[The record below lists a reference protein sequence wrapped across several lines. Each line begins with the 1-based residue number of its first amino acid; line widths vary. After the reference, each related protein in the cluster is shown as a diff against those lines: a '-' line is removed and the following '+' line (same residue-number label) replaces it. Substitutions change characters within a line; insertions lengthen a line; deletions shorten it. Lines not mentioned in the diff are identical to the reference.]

1 MRAATITGVVALA
14 LLVLLAGGCD
24 RGSEA
29 TPEGGGVSG
38 TPAEMLTQEPATA
51 EGTGLPRMVDL
62 GSGTCV
68 PCKMMAP
75 ILEEMRVTFEGQLD
89 VVFIDVREDRDAGRE
104 YGISV
109 IPTQIFFDPA
119 GTELFRHTG
128 FYSREDMLAKW
139 TELGYEFDV

>member
-1 MRAATITGVVALA
+1 MRTATIASIIALA
-14 LLVLLAGGCD
+14 LLALLAGGCD
-24 RGSEA
+24 GGSEA
-29 TPEGGGVSG
+29 TPEGGGQTE
-38 TPAEMLTQEPATA
+38 TPSQEPPRTA
-51 EGTGLPRMVDL
+51 EGTALPRLVDL

-89 VVFIDVREDRDAGRE
+89 VVFIDVREDGDAGRE

-109 IPTQIFFDPA
+109 IPTQIFFDPE
-119 GTELFRHTG
+119 GNELYRHTG

-139 TELGYEFDV
+139 GELGYAFEG

>member
-1 MRAATITGVVALA
+1 MRAATIAGVIALT
-14 LLVLLAGGCD
+14 LLALLAGGCD

-29 TPEGGGVSG
+29 PPEGGGQAE
-38 TPAEMLTQEPATA
+38 TPSQEPPGTT
-51 EGTGLPRMVDL
+51 EGTGLPRLVDL
-62 GSGTCV
+62 GSSTCV

-89 VVFIDVREDRDAGRE
+89 VVFIDVREDRDAGGE

-109 IPTQIFFDPA
+109 IPTQMFFDPA

-139 TELGYEFDV
+139 SELGYEFDV

>member
-1 MRAATITGVVALA
+1 MRAATIAGVIALT
-14 LLVLLAGGCD
+14 LLALLAGGCD
-24 RGSEA
+24 RGTEA
-29 TPEGGGVSG
+29 TPEGGGQ
-38 TPAEMLTQEPATA
+38 AEAPSQEPPRTA
-51 EGTGLPRMVDL
+51 EGAGLPRLVDL

-75 ILEEMRVTFEGQLD
+75 ILDEMRVTFEGQFD
-89 VVFIDVREDRDAGRE
+89 VVFVNVREDRDAGRE

-119 GTELFRHTG
+119 GHELFRHTG

-139 TELGYEFDV
+139 TELGYEFEG